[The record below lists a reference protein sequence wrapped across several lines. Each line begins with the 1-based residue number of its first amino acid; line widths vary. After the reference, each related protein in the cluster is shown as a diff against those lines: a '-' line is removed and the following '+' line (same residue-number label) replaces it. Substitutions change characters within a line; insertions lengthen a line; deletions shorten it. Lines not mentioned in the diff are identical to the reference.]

1 MDPLV
6 SIVIPCFNQARFLG
20 EAIDS
25 ALAQTHPAIEV
36 IVVDDGST
44 DDTRAVTCARPGVR
58 HIEQRNQGAPIARNT
73 GLADSRGE
81 YVIFLDADDR
91 LLPHAAALGIQWL
104 DAHPDWSFVTGHVR
118 LIAEDG
124 TSAGV
129 PPQDHPDRE
138 PYIALLRSNY
148 IWTPGVVL
156 YRRSVLDAAGGFDPA
171 AHGSADYD
179 LNIRIARR
187 WTTGCHH
194 QVVLEYRQHGANMTG
209 DPAHMLK
216 SAVSV
221 RRRLRKYAREHAGA
235 EQARRAGIRIV
246 QEDFGGRLI
255 DRVKVDLRSPGR
267 RGRACRDLICLLQY
281 YPAGVKTLVSDGF
294 RRLTAMAR

>member
-1 MDPLV
+1 MPLV
-6 SIVIPCFNQARFLG
+6 SIVIPCFNQGRFLS

-25 ALAQTHPAIEV
+25 ALSQTHRDVEV
-36 IVVDDGST
+36 IVVNDGST
-44 DDTRAVTCARPGVR
+44 DDTRLVACARAGVR
-58 HIEQRNQGAPIARNT
+58 HVEQRNQGAAVARNR

-91 LLPHAAALGIQWL
+91 LLPQAVTLGIESL
-104 DAHPDWSFVTGHVR
+104 DAHPDWGFVTGHVR
-118 LIAEDG
+118 VIAEDG

-129 PPQDHPDRE
+129 PPQEHPDGE
-138 PYIALLRSNY
+138 PYLALLRSNY

-156 YRRSVLDAAGGFDPA
+156 YRRSALDAAGAFDPT

-187 WTTGCHH
+187 FATGCHH
-194 QVVLEYRQHGANMTG
+194 QIILEYRQHGANMSG
-209 DPAHMLK
+209 DPAHMLR

-221 RRRLRKYAREHAGA
+221 RRRLRKYAKEHAAA

-255 DRVKVDLRSPGR
+255 DRVKIDLRSPGR

>member
-1 MDPLV
+1 MEPLV
-6 SIVIPCFNQARFLG
+6 SIVIPCFNQGRFLG

-25 ALAQTHPAIEV
+25 ALAQAHPAIEV
-36 IVVDDGST
+36 IVVNDGST
-44 DDTRAVTCARPGVR
+44 DDTRSLACARAGVR
-58 HIEQRNQGAPIARNT
+58 HIEQRNQGTAVARNT

-91 LLPHAAALGIQWL
+91 LLPHAVALGIHWL
-104 DAHPDWSFVTGHVR
+104 AAHPDWSFVTGHVR

-124 TSAGV
+124 TLAGV
-129 PPQDHPDRE
+129 PPQEHQDRE
-138 PYIALLRSNY
+138 PYLALLRSNY

-156 YRRSVLDAAGGFDPA
+156 YRRSALDAAGAFDPS

-187 WTTGCHH
+187 WATGCHH

-221 RRRLRKYAREHAGA
+221 RRRLRKYAREQAAA
-235 EQARRAGIRIV
+235 EEARRAGIRIV

-267 RGRACRDLICLLQY
+267 RGRACRDLFCLLQY
-281 YPAGVKTLVSDGF
+281 YPAGVKTLVSDGL
-294 RRLTAMAR
+294 RRLTVMSR